1 MLKRL
6 CASEK
11 CEESLYD
18 HLLNV
23 GECCEFLVRELNID
37 LNSQLGLLAG
47 ILHDVG
53 KGIKLY
59 QEFYNVI
66 GSFVGHEYFSA
77 LFAKYVVDSI
87 GLKDHEKF
95 IVLYS
100 ILMHHQAS
108 GSFYDRLDHLMD
120 KLKNMK
126 NNVEVLYFEE
136 TIRDVLSKLLSSICS
151 SREIEESLA
160 KYSKTV
166 TNILRELYVIKSPII
181 YVFNINLFDIPIYAR
196 HLARSL
202 CGIVMVCDK
211 YVASKARGGK
221 ENPYFTS
228 IRDMLKGL
236 GYIA

>member
-1 MLKRL
+1 MLKHL

-11 CEESLYD
+11 CEENLRN
-18 HLLNV
+18 HLSNV
-23 GECCEFLVRELNID
+23 GKCCEFLARELNIS
-37 LNSQLGLLAG
+37 LNPQLGLLAG

-77 LFAKYVVDSI
+77 LFAKYVIDSI
-87 GLKDHEKF
+87 GLKDYEKF

-120 KLKNMK
+120 KLKDME
-126 NNVEVLYFEE
+126 NNVEMLYFEE
-136 TIRDVLSKLLSSICS
+136 AIRDILNELLSSICS
-151 SREIEESLA
+151 SKEIEESLA

-166 TNILRELYVIKSPII
+166 TNMLRELYFIKSPII
-181 YVFNINLFDIPIYAR
+181 YVFGTSLFNIPIYTR
-196 HLARSL
+196 HLARNL

-211 YVASKARGGK
+211 YVALKARKGK